1 MEPASKSFRL
11 TQQILLLAA
20 FLSGAATIFFGFLYF
35 SLYWPY
41 RDLFNEEGR
50 YFDAQNA
57 VVYHEQNGLL
67 IVPTLAFLLLS
78 LLCCIAFLV
87 RHRAAS
93 GAARGP

>member
-1 MEPASKSFRL
+1 LEPASKLFRL
-11 TQQILLLAA
+11 TQLILLLAA
-20 FLSGAATIFFGFLYF
+20 FLSGAATIFLGFFYF

-50 YFDAQNA
+50 YFDQQNV

-67 IVPTLAFLLLS
+67 IVPALAFLLLS
-78 LLCCIAFLV
+78 LLFCIAFLV

>member
-1 MEPASKSFRL
+1 MEPASKLFRF

-20 FLSGAATIFFGFLYF
+20 FLSSATTIFFGFLYF
-35 SLYWPY
+35 TLYWPY

-50 YFDAQNA
+50 YFDEQNA

-93 GAARGP
+93 STASGP